1 LRSETKYIVIHCSA
15 TPPDMDIGVEEIRK
29 WHKARGWR
37 DVGYHDVIRRDGVI
51 EEGRQVNEIGAHVKG
66 YNKQS
71 VGVCLVG
78 GVDDDNSPE
87 RNFTEKQY
95 KSLKRILRFYMALF
109 PDAIIVGHNDLDKHK
124 ACPSFK
130 VDADLLLNG

>member
-1 LRSETKYIVIHCSA
+1 
-15 TPPDMDIGVEEIRK
+15 MDIGVEEIRK